1 MRTRGMGVN
10 SSSLFKAGMAR
21 EAREKQALWVTGENR
36 VQVEEAAGS
45 KALGV
50 DFASHI

>member
-1 MRTRGMGVN
+1 MRKRGMGVN

-36 VQVEEAAGS
+36 VQVEEAPMSSESENGS
-45 KALGV
+45 V
-50 DFASHI
+50 E